1 MVTSAAVPSRHTTRN
16 TARRQASA
24 VWLRRMVIHSFLFD
38 ARPDRWDLD
47 HGRSHGVGAAESAGP
62 EGSWPASG
70 VGADGVAADGGC
82 GGGGT
87 PGYSG
92 VPSGAYRGAP

>member
-1 MVTSAAVPSRHTTRN
+1 MVTSAAVPSRQTSRN
-16 TARRQASA
+16 TAWRQASA
-24 VWLRRMVIHSFLFD
+24 VWLRRTVIHSFLFD

-47 HGRSHGVGAAESAGP
+47 HGRSHGVGGESTGP

-70 VGADGVAADGGC
+70 AGADRVAGDGGC
-82 GGGGT
+82 GGGT